1 VTSSTD
7 GVIARSKARLA
18 GLWEQDR
25 AAFGLWSSTRDAA
38 VAELMAAGPFDYVCV
53 DLQHGHATY
62 SDLPGLL
69 QAMRAADRAP
79 LARVPWNDPAS
90 IMRALDVGACGVIV
104 PMVNSAVEAAAA
116 AAACRYPPHGARSW
130 GPMWASVRDDG
141 APAPLEQD
149 AAVLCLVMV
158 ETRAAVDALDEIVR
172 VPGVDGVY
180 IGPND
185 LALGCGFD
193 RATYRDS
200 PAVDELIEGIVTTC
214 REAGVVA
221 GLHCS
226 DPEMA
231 AHWAGRGVRLL
242 TAGQDLALLGGAV
255 AGQWAAL
262 DAATGAGRGGDATA
276 RPGY

>member
-1 VTSSTD
+1 MTGSTD
-7 GVIARSKARLA
+7 GVIARSKAHLVR
-18 GLWEQDR
+18 LWEQDR
-25 AAFGLWSSTRDAA
+25 AAFGVWSSTRDAA
-38 VAELMAAGPFDYVCV
+38 VAELMAASPFDYVCV

-62 SDLPGLL
+62 ADLPGML
-69 QAMRAADRAP
+69 QAMRAAGRAP

-90 IMRALDVGACGVIV
+90 IMRALDVGTCGVIV
-104 PMVNSAVEAAAA
+104 PMVDSAVEAAAA
-116 AAACRYPPHGARSW
+116 AAACRYPPHGSRSW

-141 APAPLEQD
+141 APGPREQD

-200 PAVDELIEGIVTTC
+200 PAVDALIEGIVTTC
-214 REAGVVA
+214 REAGVVV

-226 DPEMA
+226 DAEMA

-242 TAGQDLALLGGAV
+242 TVGQDLALLHGAV
-255 AGQWAAL
+255 ARQWAAL
-262 DAATGAGRGGDATA
+262 DQATGRAE
-276 RPGY
+276 

>member
-1 VTSSTD
+1 
-7 GVIARSKARLA
+7 
-18 GLWEQDR
+18 
-25 AAFGLWSSTRDAA
+25 
-38 VAELMAAGPFDYVCV
+38 MAAGPFDYVCV

-200 PAVDELIEGIVTTC
+200 PAVEALIEGVITTC

-226 DPEMA
+226 DAEMA
-231 AHWAGRGVRLL
+231 AHWAGRGARLL
-242 TAGQDLALLGGAV
+242 TVGQDLALLNGAL
-255 AGQWAAL
+255 AQRWAAV
-262 DAATGAGRGGDATA
+262 DAPTSAEPSASPTA
-276 RPGY
+276 RPAY